1 MSSLAKTKKKIKVP
15 HTFVILFCLM
25 LIITLL
31 TWIIPAGQY
40 DTVVDAATGRDVVD
54 PESFHFI
61 EKTPVGFTGFIKAIY
76 QGCQNSAGIIF
87 MIMLLGAYAN
97 IINQTGAISRGIN
110 LIVKKYDTKALYA
123 IPVLMVV
130 LSLLGASAVIV
141 DACLA
146 FIPVGMVIAKKLKLD
161 PLAAGAII
169 YLGCYAGWN
178 SSFMA
183 ATSVQTAQQIAQ
195 LEPLSGIG
203 LRFVIYAVFTTVTI
217 VYVMRYCLKVSK
229 DRSKSMMS
237 PEDLE
242 AFDKNVV
249 TIDEGTFGARDVA
262 VIVIFLAAIVVYVIG
277 SLKWAWGLDMMVAC
291 MMVAGIVGGFVG
303 GLKPSQMA
311 VAFGAGVQDVAFS
324 AMIVGVA
331 SSLAVI
337 MNSANIIHT
346 IIWGAAQLMGLFPG
360 AIAAVIMF
368 LVNLVFNF
376 FVPSGPAQAAIVM
389 PIMAPLSDVLGI
401 TRQVAVLC
409 FQYGDGLSNAIIPTS
424 GVVMGMVGMTKIPWP
439 TWLKFMAK
447 LFLAWCIIVIVG
459 ILVAVATG
467 YK

>member
-1 MSSLAKTKKKIKVP
+1 MSTGTKKKFKVP
-15 HTFVILFCLM
+15 HIFVILFCLM
-25 LIITLL
+25 LLITLL

-40 DTVVDAATGRDVVD
+40 NMVLDEVSGRQVVD

-61 EKTPVGFTGFIKAIY
+61 EKTPVGFATFIKAIY

-87 MIMLLGAYAN
+87 MILLLGAYSS

-130 LSLLGASAVIV
+130 LSFLGASAVIV

-195 LEPLSGIG
+195 LTPLSGIG
-203 LRFVIYAVFTTVTI
+203 YRFI
-217 VYVMRYCLKVSK
+217 VYVIVVAFTITMVMRYCLKIRK
-229 DRSKSMMS
+229 DQSKSLMS
-237 PEDLE
+237 AAEIRE
-242 AFDKNVV
+242 FEERVV
-249 TIDEGTFGARDVA
+249 TIDEGEFSVRDA
-262 VIVIFLAAIVVYVIG
+262 LVILIFLGAIGVYIFG
-277 SLKWAWGLDMMVAC
+277 SLKFAWGLDMMVA
-291 MMVAGIVGGFVG
+291 MMMIAGIAGGVVGGM
-303 GLKPSQMA
+303 KPDDMA
-311 VAFGAGVQDVAFS
+311 KAFGAGVLDTAFS

-331 SSLAVI
+331 SSLAVL

-346 IIWGAAQLMGLFPG
+346 IIWGAGELMKLFPG
-360 AIAAVIMF
+360 AIAAIIMF

-401 TRQVAVLC
+401 SRQVAVLC
-409 FQYGDGLSNAIIPTS
+409 FQYGDGFSNSIIPTS
-424 GVVMGMVGMTKIPWP
+424 GVVMGMLGMVKVPWP

-447 LFLAWCIIVIVG
+447 IFLGWISIAIVA
-459 ILVAVATG
+459 ILVALAIG
-467 YK
+467 YN